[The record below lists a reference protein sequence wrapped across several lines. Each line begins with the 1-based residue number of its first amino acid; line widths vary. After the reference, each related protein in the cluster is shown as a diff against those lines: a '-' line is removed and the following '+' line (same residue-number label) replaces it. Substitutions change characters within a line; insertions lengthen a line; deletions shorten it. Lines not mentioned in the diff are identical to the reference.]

1 MTSQLTTDKTM
12 DKTINSTHVTPLL
25 GRVQELRELIE
36 RSADANENAPQISDE
51 VMWAL
56 EEAGVFRLMA
66 PASLGGLES
75 HPLAVLEVLKA
86 LSYFDGS
93 TGWYCQAATTGVA
106 VAGGFLGDRAVEEI
120 FNSGKP
126 VTCAGQAAPS
136 GKAEKVPGGYR
147 ISGSFSFGSGM
158 PNASWVVGGYLLHQ
172 EGRPVIRDGNPI
184 MLIALAPKTKVE
196 MLGNWNVLGLRGTGS
211 YDFRVMEQV
220 VHEDFVIDTGNFV
233 AKRGGALYRMGFFA
247 LPTLCHASF
256 GAGCARRIV
265 DEWTLYARQKKRIP
279 KGTVSEMETFQKELA
294 IAHAQLRA
302 SEAYVRSTFDRLY
315 DCTQAGNSSTELD
328 LDTRLCCSNIL
339 SVGTRI
345 AQTAFTSSATTGLRN
360 GSRLQRCF
368 RDMQAGNAHFMTG
381 EQSYIDA
388 GRQLVAANC

>member
-1 MTSQLTTDKTM
+1 MTTLSPD
-12 DKTINSTHVTPLL
+12 STHLTPLL
-25 GRVQELRELIE
+25 ERVRELRDMIE
-36 RSADANENAPQISDE
+36 RSADADEDATQISDE
-51 VMWAL
+51 VMREL
-56 EEAGVFRLMA
+56 DQAGVFKLMA
-66 PASLGGLES
+66 PAAVGGLEA

-120 FNSGKP
+120 FYSGRP
-126 VTCAGQAAPS
+126 TTCAGQAAPT

-147 ISGSFSFGSGM
+147 ISGAFSFGSGT
-158 PNASWVVGGYLLHQ
+158 PNASWVVGGYLLH
-172 EGRPVIRDGNPI
+172 EAGRPVLRDGNPI
-184 MLIALAPKTKVE
+184 MLIALAPKARVE

-233 AKRGGALYRMGFFA
+233 PKRGGPLYRMGFFA

-256 GAGCARRIV
+256 GAGCAWRLL

-279 KGTVSEMETFQKELA
+279 TGFLSEMETFQKELG

-302 SEAYVRSTFDRLY
+302 SEAYVRSTFDQLY
-315 DCTQAGNSSTELD
+315 DRTWAGMSTADLD

-345 AQTAFTSSATTGLRN
+345 AQTAFTSSATSGLRN

-368 RDMQAGNAHFMTG
+368 RDMQAGNAHFLTG

-388 GRQLVAANC
+388 GRQLVSEIR